1 MATRTVSFQAK
12 PKAVKHAIDN
22 IADAS
27 HPNQVQMAGG
37 PNGIGRD
44 DNALAQV
51 RPRDPNAVDEQF
63 PTDDIRADEPVDTL
77 MLDKLA
83 LQDKEHPGVTPFGA
97 LVASDSDFEW
107 LRRKREQEA
116 EAKFQ
121 QWFASN
127 FDKMSPNEKK
137 IARELFPGFYAQRM
151 RQLAASVDLQKRIA
165 QLKIMGIQDKDDML
179 LQYAM
184 EAGYIESSP
193 LENILHPERAAAAQK
208 LAERQARYARGL
220 LNPRRNRMYVGTQT
234 RAENAATLT
243 GRKMQPGDAFSLGTD
258 GYGFSSIGPVNGQT
272 ERNLNTKQQLGDLEQ
287 FFL

>member
-12 PKAVKHAIDN
+12 PKMVKHALDSV
-22 IADAS
+22 ADES

-37 PNGIGRD
+37 PDGVGREN
-44 DNALAQV
+44 NALAQV

-63 PTDDIRADEPVDTL
+63 PTNDLRGDDPADVL
-77 MLDKLA
+77 MLDKLS
-83 LQDKEHPGVTPFGA
+83 LQDKGMPGVTPFGA

-107 LRRKREQEA
+107 LRRKREEEA
-116 EAKFQ
+116 EANFQ

-137 IARELFPGFYAQRM
+137 IARDLFPGFYAQRM

-165 QLKIMGIQDKDDML
+165 QLKIMGIQSKDDLL

-193 LENILHPERAAAAQK
+193 LENILHPERAADAQK
-208 LAERQARYARGL
+208 LAERQARYSRGL
-220 LNPRRNRMYVGTQT
+220 LNPRRNRMHVGTQL
-234 RAENAATLT
+234 RADNAMALT
-243 GRKMQPGDAFSLGTD
+243 GRKMEVGDAFSLGTV
-258 GYGFSSIGPVNGQT
+258 GHGFSAIGSVDGTT
-272 ERNLNTKQQLGDLEQ
+272 ERNLNTKQQMGDLEQ